1 MSVLRAVNH
10 VLSPGG
16 ARGRL
21 TIMIFHR
28 VHRVADELADDPDA
42 ARFEATLANVRRWF
56 NVMPLDD
63 AVAGLAAGTLPPRA
77 LAITFDDG
85 YADNHDVAL
94 PILRRLGLTAT
105 FFVATGYLD
114 GGAMWN
120 DRVIEAVRRHR
131 GASLDVASLG
141 LRLPLDSAPARRAA
155 IATLLPRLK
164 YEPPARRDALADEVA
179 RAAGAAPP
187 HDIMMTSAQVRALS
201 QAGMQ
206 IGAHTHRHPIL
217 ACLPAAEASRE
228 IAQSRDRL
236 QDIVQRPVRLF
247 AYPNGRPG
255 TDYSPEN
262 VSQVRAL
269 GFVAACTTAQGA
281 AGPGTDLFQLPRFT
295 PWDREP
301 WKFGA
306 RLARNLRV
314 EAAALA
320 AS

>member
-16 ARGRL
+16 PRGRL

-28 VHRVADELADDPDA
+28 VHRAADPLGDDPDA
-42 ARFEATLANVRRWF
+42 ARFEATLARVRRWF

-63 AVAGLAAGTLPPRA
+63 AVVRLSAGALPPRA

-94 PILRRLGLTAT
+94 PILRRLGLRAT
-105 FFVATGYLD
+105 FFVATAYLD
-114 GGAMWN
+114 GGTMWN
-120 DRVIEAVRRHR
+120 DRVIEAVRRLR
-131 GASLDVASLG
+131 GSTLDVASLG
-141 LRLPLDSAPARRAA
+141 LRLPLGSTPARRAA
-155 IATLLPRLK
+155 IATLLGRIK
-164 YEPPARRDALADEVA
+164 YEPFARRDALADEVA
-179 RAAGAAPP
+179 RAAGAGAPC
-187 HDIMMTSAQVRALS
+187 DLMMTSAQVRALS

-217 ACLPAAEASRE
+217 AGLSAAEATHE

-236 QDIVQRPVRLF
+236 QDIVQRPVPLF

-255 TDYSPEN
+255 TDYSAEN
-262 VSQVRAL
+262 VQQVRSL
-269 GFVAACTTAQGA
+269 GFVAACTTAHGA
-281 AGPGTDLFQLPRFT
+281 AGPGADPFQLPRFT
-295 PWDREP
+295 PWDRAP

-314 EAAALA
+314 PAPALA

>member
-16 ARGRL
+16 TRGRL

-28 VHRVADELADDPDA
+28 VHRAADPLDDEPDA
-42 ARFEATLANVRRWF
+42 ARFEATLSNVGRWF
-56 NVMPLDD
+56 NVLSLDD
-63 AVAGLAAGTLPPRA
+63 AVSRLAAGALPPRA

-94 PILRRLGLTAT
+94 PILRRLGLCAT
-105 FFVATGYLD
+105 FFVATAYLD
-114 GGAMWN
+114 GGTMWN

-131 GASLDVASLG
+131 GAALDMDALG
-141 LRLPLDSAPARRAA
+141 LRLPLDSTAARRTA
-155 IATLLPRLK
+155 IATILGRIK
-164 YEPPARRDALADEVA
+164 YEPFARREALADAVA
-179 RAAGAAPP
+179 RAAGGAPP
-187 HDIMMTSAQVRALS
+187 VDLMMTSAQVRALA

-206 IGAHTHRHPIL
+206 IGAHTHHHPIL
-217 ACLPAAEASRE
+217 AGLPAADAARE
-228 IAQSRDRL
+228 IAESRDRL
-236 QDIVQRPVRLF
+236 QEIAGRPVRLF

-255 TDYSPEN
+255 TDYSPAN
-262 VSQVRAL
+262 VQQVRSL
-269 GFVAACTTAQGA
+269 GFVAACTTAHGA

-295 PWDREP
+295 PWDRAP

-314 EAAALA
+314 AAPALA